1 MRVLGIETSC
11 DETAAAIVEDG
22 RRPDR
27 PLLLSGRG
35 LSESGSCSGHL
46 SGAPARAG
54 TPRAHA
60 EPGLSS
66 APDESPGARDRMGP
80 DVRVLGI
87 ETSCD
92 ETAAAI
98 VEDGRRP
105 LADVVA
111 TQIEIHRRWGGVV
124 PELASRNHVVQVM
137 PVVDEALSRAGLG
150 PEGIDAVAV
159 TSGPGLVGAL
169 LVGVQ
174 AAKALALAWGKPLV
188 RVNHLEGHLVAAFLA
203 ETPPTF
209 PFLGLVVSGG
219 HTSLYAARGF
229 GDYALLGQ
237 TRDDAAGEAFDKG
250 AKLLGLP
257 YPGGVAIDRLAKE
270 GDPAAIRFPKAIVKG
285 ADLDFSFSGLK
296 TALLHHVRKHGVPAG
311 QALADLCAS
320 YQEAIVRAL
329 VEKAFRAARRLQFER
344 LVLSGG
350 VAANSRLRAAT
361 AARAAE
367 YEGMQVFLPPVKL
380 CTDNAAMIAVA
391 GTHALERGERSGP
404 ELNADPAWRL

>member
-1 MRVLGIETSC
+1 VNVLAIETSC
-11 DETAAAIVEDG
+11 DETAAAVVEDG
-22 RRPDR
+22 RRA
-27 PLLLSGRG
+27 LS
-35 LSESGSCSGHL
+35 
-46 SGAPARAG
+46 
-54 TPRAHA
+54 
-60 EPGLSS
+60 
-66 APDESPGARDRMGP
+66 
-80 DVRVLGI
+80 
-87 ETSCD
+87 
-92 ETAAAI
+92 
-98 VEDGRRP
+98 
-105 LADVVA
+105 DVVS

-137 PVVDEALSRAGLG
+137 PVVDEALVRAGVG

-188 RVNHLEGHLVAAFLA
+188 RVNHLEGHLVAAFLS
-203 ETPPTF
+203 ETPPSF
-209 PFLGLVVSGG
+209 PYLGLVVSGG
-219 HTSLYAARGF
+219 HTSLYAAHAF
-229 GDYALLGQ
+229 GDYRLLGH

-270 GDPAAIRFPKAIVKG
+270 GDPRAIRFPKAIVKG

-296 TALLHHVRKHGVPAG
+296 TALLHHVKRHGVPEG
-311 QALADLCAS
+311 RALADLCAS

-344 LVLSGG
+344 VVLSGG
-350 VAANSRLRAAT
+350 VAANSRLRT
-361 AARAAE
+361 AVAERAAE
-367 YEGMQVFLPPVKL
+367 YEGMSVFLPAPRL

-391 GTHALERGERSGP
+391 GTHAFLRGERAGAD
-404 ELNADPAWRL
+404 LNADPAWRL

>member
-22 RRPDR
+22 RRA
-27 PLLLSGRG
+27 LS
-35 LSESGSCSGHL
+35 
-46 SGAPARAG
+46 
-54 TPRAHA
+54 
-60 EPGLSS
+60 
-66 APDESPGARDRMGP
+66 
-80 DVRVLGI
+80 
-87 ETSCD
+87 
-92 ETAAAI
+92 
-98 VEDGRRP
+98 
-105 LADVVA
+105 DVVA
-111 TQIEIHRRWGGVV
+111 TQIDIHRRWGGVV

-137 PVVDEALSRAGLG
+137 PVVDEALSRAGVG
-150 PEGIDAVAV
+150 PEAIDAVAV

-188 RVNHLEGHLVAAFLA
+188 RVNHLEGHLVAAFLS
-203 ETPPTF
+203 ETPPAF
-209 PFLGLVVSGG
+209 PFLGVVVSGG
-219 HTSLYAARGF
+219 HTSLYAVRAF
-229 GDYALLGQ
+229 GDYRLLGQ

-257 YPGGVAIDRLAKE
+257 YPGGIAIDRLAKE
-270 GDPAAIRFPKAIVKG
+270 GDTGAVRFPKAVVKG
-285 ADLDFSFSGLK
+285 SDLDFSFSGLK
-296 TALLHHVRKHGVPAG
+296 TALLHHVRKHGVPQG

-329 VEKAFRAARRLQFER
+329 VEKAFRAARRLQFDR
-344 LVLSGG
+344 VVLSGG
-350 VAANSRLRAAT
+350 VAANSRLRAAV

-367 YEGMQVFLPPVKL
+367 YEGMAVFLPAPRL

-391 GTHALERGERSGP
+391 GTHALLRGERAGL